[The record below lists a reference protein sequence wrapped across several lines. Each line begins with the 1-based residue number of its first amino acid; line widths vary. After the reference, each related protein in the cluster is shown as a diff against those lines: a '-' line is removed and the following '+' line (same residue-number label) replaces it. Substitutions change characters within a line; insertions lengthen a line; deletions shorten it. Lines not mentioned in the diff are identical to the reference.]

1 MCGGT
6 GLVKM
11 GMVVSGELGPQQKSA
26 AGFNADFYH
35 HVTTVHKFSDLRVLL
50 RRYDFM

>member
-1 MCGGT
+1 MCGST

-11 GMVVSGELGPQQKSA
+11 EMVVSGELGPQQKSA
-26 AGFNADFYH
+26 VGFNADFHH

-50 RRYDFM
+50 RFYDFM